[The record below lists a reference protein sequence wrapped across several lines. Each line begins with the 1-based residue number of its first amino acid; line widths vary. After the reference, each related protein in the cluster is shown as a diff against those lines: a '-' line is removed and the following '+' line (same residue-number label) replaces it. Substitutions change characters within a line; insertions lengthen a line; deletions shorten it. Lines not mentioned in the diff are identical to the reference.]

1 MLRFLLVE
9 KQTSL
14 YGTALIA
21 ELILLTYLHGMNYKV
36 IQSEVTMDNG

>member
-1 MLRFLLVE
+1 MLGFLLVE

-21 ELILLTYLHGMNYKV
+21 ELILNHLPAWDEL
-36 IQSEVTMDNG
+36 